1 LSTKYDLELY
11 RLKADLCRVFCDPTR
26 LIIISEL
33 RGSEKTVGD
42 LVKILEVPQAAV
54 SRHLGILRHGG
65 MVTPRHEGTSVY
77 YRLNDS
83 RIAKACDLVH
93 EILLNQIEKNG
104 KLARKLAG

>member
-1 LSTKYDLELY
+1 MSTKYDLELY
-11 RLKADLCRVFCDPTR
+11 RLKADLCKIFGDSTR

-33 RGSEKTVGD
+33 HGGEKTVGD
-42 LVKILEVPQAAV
+42 LVRILEIPQAVV

-65 MVTPRHEGTSVY
+65 VVTPRRQGTSVY
-77 YRLNDS
+77 YRLSDS

-104 KLARKLAG
+104 ELARKLAG